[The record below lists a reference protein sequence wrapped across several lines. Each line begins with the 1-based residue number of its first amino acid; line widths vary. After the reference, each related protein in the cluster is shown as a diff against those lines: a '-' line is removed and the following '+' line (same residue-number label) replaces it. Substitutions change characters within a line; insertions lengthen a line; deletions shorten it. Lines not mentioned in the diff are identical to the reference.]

1 MDPPIRSRG
10 RGAYNLSNIDA
21 HFAADYDPSMDVQP
35 DEEETDKPS
44 SGRLR
49 RHVAGL
55 MTAEDDWEASLEA
68 VRDRARWKQQGEDR
82 LREAGF
88 GDDFVQRWKKNTSS
102 VSAAAAGDD
111 ESRMEDVKWSRKG
124 EGREWDRGKVI
135 DEDGHVELRA
145 PW

>member
-1 MDPPIRSRG
+1 MDPPVRSRG

-21 HFAADYDPSMDVQP
+21 HFAADYDPSLDVQP
-35 DEEETDKPS
+35 DEEEDTNQPS
-44 SGRLR
+44 IGRSR
-49 RHVAGL
+49 RHVPGL
-55 MTAEDDWEASLEA
+55 MTAEDDWETSLEA
-68 VRDRARWKQQGEDR
+68 VRDRARWRQQGEDR

-88 GDDFVQRWKKNTSS
+88 GDDFVQRWKKNTAT
-102 VSAAAAGDD
+102 AAPGDS
-111 ESRMEDVKWSRKG
+111 ESRIEDVKWSRKG